1 MFHLMCFTGSLNQPV
16 TSTLLSPKHTLFPL
30 TLIESLSLHCLLFSP
45 PSSTLSI
52 CKMSISFAKSSFQ
65 GGPTL
70 RKKRVVRCGC
80 GDVCKVS
87 VARTLENYGK
97 KFYRCPNYKVEEEDC
112 GFFKWYD
119 EEDGHIIDPT
129 HTKQMQGHGQLKTL
143 NVVTLYYFT
152 VVLNGDHFLSSFPD
166 EMRNKMNVKEAY
178 TYVKG
183 AVSRFITAS
192 KEAINLGAD
201 ESAIVDMR
209 SSLTTRSVIHNK

>member
-1 MFHLMCFTGSLNQPV
+1 
-16 TSTLLSPKHTLFPL
+16 
-30 TLIESLSLHCLLFSP
+30 
-45 PSSTLSI
+45 
-52 CKMSISFAKSSFQ
+52 MSISSAKASFQ

-87 VARTLENYGK
+87 VARTPENYGK
-97 KFYRCPNYKVEEEDC
+97 KFYGCPNYKVEEEDC
-112 GFFKWYD
+112 GFFKWYN
-119 EEDGHIIDPT
+119 EEDYHIIDPT
-129 HTKQMQGHGQLKTL
+129 RTKQMQGQGQGHGQLKTL
-143 NVVTLYYFT
+143 NVVTLYYFAA
-152 VVLNGDHFLSSFPD
+152 VLNGDHFLSSFPD
-166 EMRNKMNVKEAY
+166 EMSNKMNVKEAY